1 MFSPQH
7 LAAMALQP
15 GTLWIGIGILLIGL
29 VGLALRRRTPRVD
42 PEVAEL
48 LAGLHQAN
56 AELTGRLRSMGESLS
71 SRQGELARLVTER
84 LDSVNARLGQNLE
97 RSAHRTGEGLARL
110 HERLAVI
117 DAAQARL
124 ANLTEEVVG
133 LKDILANKQARGAY
147 GQGRM
152 EAIVRDGL
160 PPGTYAFQ
168 PTLSNKTRPD
178 CTIRLPG
185 DKAPLVIDAKFPLE
199 GFLALRDAGT
209 EVARRD
215 AAGRVRSDMTKHIR
229 DIADRYLLPGETQD
243 MALLFVP
250 SEAIFAD
257 LSEHFAEILQ
267 KASRARVMVVSPTL
281 LALAIQLMRSV
292 ARDARMREQAHLI
305 QGEVRGLVDDVRRL
319 SDRVAK
325 LDDHFRLARKDV
337 VDIGRLTETVVARG
351 ERIDMLDCGRARTP
365 RQRPRTGTAVRWRR
379 RVGFGAPAVCSTT
392 GSRRLSLRGTA
403 RVRWRGPLRA
413 G

>member
-1 MFSPQH
+1 MISPQQNAFLASQPGLLWVG
-7 LAAMALQP
+7 LAAL
-15 GTLWIGIGILLIGL
+15 LIGILA
-29 VGLALRRRTPRVD
+29 LALRRRSPRRD
-42 PEVAEL
+42 PEVADL

-56 AELTGRLRSMGESLS
+56 AELTGRLRHMGETLS
-71 SRQGELARLVTER
+71 SRQGDLARLVTER

-124 ANLTEEVVG
+124 TGLTEEVVG

-160 PPGTYAFQ
+160 PPGSYAFQ

-178 CTIRLPG
+178 CTIKLPG

-199 GFLALRDAGT
+199 GFLALRNAGT
-209 EVARRD
+209 DAARRD
-215 AAGRVRSDMTKHIR
+215 ASGRVRTDMTKHIR

-250 SEAIFAD
+250 SEAVFAD

-305 QGEVRGLVDDVRRL
+305 QGEVRGLLDEVRRL
-319 SDRVAK
+319 GERVGK

-337 VDIGRLTETVVARG
+337 GDIARLAETVVARG
-351 ERIDMLDCGRARTP
+351 ERIDMLDCT
-365 RQRPRTGTAVRWRR
+365 T
-379 RVGFGAPAVCSTT
+379 PAVPAND
-392 GSRRLSLRGTA
+392 REPASLFGGA
-403 RVRWRGPLRA
+403 A
-413 G
+413 E